1 MSDAATR
8 GSDAL
13 TEGIRVRVSP
23 SFIPETSDPTIG
35 RFNFAYHVTITN
47 EGREPVTLRRRHW
60 TIVDGD
66 GDRHEVVGDGVV
78 GQQPTLA
85 PGERFEYQSF
95 APLMTH
101 WGTMEGEFTFER
113 PDHTSCDAR
122 VARTSPSGSRSRPRA
137 PSPVASRA
145 GSRSAAR
152 SATARS
158 APPALART
166 RPDRSRRTAP
176 SRAAPP
182 ARARPRT
189 WPGTRC
195 GSWWLPSLLPKLP
208 QPPPFASPPRPA
220 PPGISPDRKEIPI
233 QTTRA
238 QLLRPAGCPL
248 VRVAGIR
255 A

>member
-113 PDHTSCDAR
+113 PDQSCFDAR
-122 VARTSPSGSRSRPRA
+122 IGRFFLVSPEPK
-137 PSPVASRA
+137 
-145 GSRSAAR
+145 
-152 SATARS
+152 
-158 APPALART
+158 
-166 RPDRSRRTAP
+166 RR
-176 SRAAPP
+176 R
-182 ARARPRT
+182 
-189 WPGTRC
+189 
-195 GSWWLPSLLPKLP
+195 
-208 QPPPFASPPRPA
+208 
-220 PPGISPDRKEIPI
+220 
-233 QTTRA
+233 
-238 QLLRPAGCPL
+238 
-248 VRVAGIR
+248 
-255 A
+255 